1 MLLGLTGWLI
11 QIGKGY
17 PGLGLSKIQI
27 TKSIFKYMFIY
38 SGKFTYT
45 YMFKEP
51 PVIKT
56 REELKKV
63 AAKEEYKNLIFQS
76 CSTTEED

>member
-1 MLLGLTGWLI
+1 
-11 QIGKGY
+11 
-17 PGLGLSKIQI
+17 
-27 TKSIFKYMFIY
+27 MFIY

-45 YMFKEP
+45 CMFKEP

-63 AAKEEYKNLIFQS
+63 AAKEEYKNLIVQG
-76 CSTTEED
+76 CSTTEKYWTKKES